1 MNFLQTVLAF
11 VVCLGSLIIFHELGH
26 YLVARWCGV
35 KVLRF
40 SVGMGKVIWSR
51 RFGPDQ
57 TEWAVSAL
65 PLGGYVKM
73 LDARETDIATMPA
86 ADLPREFTRQNVWKR
101 IAIVAAGPI
110 ANFLIAIVLFAGLY
124 MYGVEEPASKI
135 SVRATEVAA
144 LAGGA
149 PASPAAAES
158 AATAAAAP
166 LVATPAWQAG
176 LRSGDVVTAVN
187 EQPVTVWSELRWNLM
202 QSAIDKKEARL
213 TVERAGRGHLHFVLP
228 AATLA
233 TLDLEGDVLGKL
245 GIGVA
250 RPSPV
255 VQQVIAGGP
264 AERAGLREGD
274 LLVSVDGA
282 PVADGIAF
290 IDIIRASAGKTV
302 QVAVRRA
309 GQPVT
314 LAMTPQAE
322 QAKSGKGTVTV
333 GKISAAIALQPDM
346 ITVPSSPLTAVGKAV
361 TRVWDTCTMTL
372 KMIGKMIVG
381 EVSLKNVTGP
391 ITIADY
397 AGQTARMGAVS
408 YLSFIAFI
416 SISLGVMN
424 LLPIPVLDGGHLLYY
439 SLEVLT
445 GRPVP
450 ERFNE
455 IAQRVGIGLLMTL
468 MLLAVFNDVARL
480 L

>member
-11 VVCLGSLIIFHELGH
+11 VVCLGSLIVFHELGH

-40 SVGMGKVIWSR
+40 SVGMGKIVWSR

-73 LDARETDIATMPA
+73 LDAREG
-86 ADLPREFTRQNVWKR
+86 DLAHLPPEELKREFTRQNVWKR
-101 IAIVAAGPI
+101 IAIVGAGPL

-124 MYGVEEPASKI
+124 MHGVEEPVSRV
-135 SVRATEVAA
+135 SVRASEVVE
-144 LAGGA
+144 LSAGA
-149 PASPAAAES
+149 VPPTASPAASPS
-158 AATAAAAP
+158 APSTP
-166 LVATPAWQAG
+166 IATPAWRAG
-176 LRSGDVVTAVN
+176 LRSGDLVTAIN
-187 EQPVTVWSELRWNLM
+187 DQPVSVWSELRWNLM

-213 TVERAGRGHLHFVLP
+213 TVERPGQGRMHFVL
-228 AATLA
+228 AAEVLA
-233 TLDLEGDVLGKL
+233 ALDLDGDIVGKL
-245 GIGVA
+245 GLGVA
-250 RPSPV
+250 RPAPV

-264 AERAGLREGD
+264 AERAGLRKDD
-274 LLVSVDGA
+274 LLLSVDGT
-282 PVADGIAF
+282 PVEDGIAF
-290 IDIIRASAGKTV
+290 IDVIRAAAGKAV
-302 QVAVRRA
+302 SVAVRRD

-333 GKISAAIALQPDM
+333 GKIGASIALQPDM
-346 ITVPSSPLTAVGKAV
+346 ITVPSSPPAALGKALA
-361 TRVWDTCTMTL
+361 RVWDTCTMTL

-397 AGQTARMGAVS
+397 AGQTARMGVAS